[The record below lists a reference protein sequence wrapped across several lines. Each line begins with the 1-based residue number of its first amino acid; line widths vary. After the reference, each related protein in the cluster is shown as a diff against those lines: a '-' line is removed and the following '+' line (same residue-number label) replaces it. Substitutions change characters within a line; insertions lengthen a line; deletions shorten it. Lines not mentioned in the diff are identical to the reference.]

1 MRRNYLLVLA
11 QHPFPESF
19 ASQLGHFLLILR
31 GLPHKLCYHVRH
43 PSNSE
48 VAQEAPARSTVVL
61 DAQEGTSGPVSQDHD
76 LITGAHCAVGVAV
89 SPRAEKPPG
98 ISTGY
103 ECERSQERGHE
114 PLQRA
119 GPRIALGKSLNSAL
133 APPAVALSASLIRR
147 IFISVLIFYFFRIPF
162 ASPTCPAAASCC
174 VWCTK
179 NDLTLV
185 LDPP

>member
-1 MRRNYLLVLA
+1 MVVCCLCLDLTCRQRN
-11 QHPFPESF
+11 P
-19 ASQLGHFLLILR
+19 
-31 GLPHKLCYHVRH
+31 
-43 PSNSE
+43 
-48 VAQEAPARSTVVL
+48 PALYR
-61 DAQEGTSGPVSQDHD
+61 DN
-76 LITGAHCAVGVAV
+76 
-89 SPRAEKPPG
+89 
-98 ISTGY
+98 